1 MKNIFKYLMLLL
13 VATLSLSL
21 TACGDDDEKE
31 TQTDFSV
38 VGVWRLDFSVGYQML
53 TLESNGNYSLVE
65 IDYESGNWSETGTF
79 FVKDNIMT
87 RILSDGD
94 VEVYTILALAKNK
107 MITRYEGSYLGQND
121 YYGDKDIEEWTRVE

>member
-1 MKNIFKYLMLLL
+1 MLLL